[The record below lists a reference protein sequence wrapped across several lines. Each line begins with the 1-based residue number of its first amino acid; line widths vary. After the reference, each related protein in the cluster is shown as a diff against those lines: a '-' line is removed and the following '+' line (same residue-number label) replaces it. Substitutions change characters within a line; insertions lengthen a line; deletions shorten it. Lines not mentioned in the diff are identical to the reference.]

1 MQDIRPRILLA
12 MAVLVLPLTALVYL
26 KVREH
31 DQKVLAAYR
40 IELTELRD
48 QIESHLQILA

>member
-1 MQDIRPRILLA
+1 